1 MKIICTQENLKNG
14 LMTAG
19 RIISSTNTLP
29 ILNNILLKTEN
40 GQLKLSTTNLEI
52 GITTH
57 IRCKIEEEGDTT
69 VLCKTITDLVGN
81 LPNQNITL
89 ETQNNQMSVETENYH
104 TVIKTLPA
112 EEFPLIPVVDNDHPV
127 TIDGQELKKSLDQVA
142 FAASTNQT
150 QPEISGILFGIENTT
165 LKIAATDRYRLAEKT
180 LILPQSQNQTQV
192 IIPHKTI
199 MEYSRVISG
208 QKGNVELSLT
218 ETQVSFKFN
227 NTEIISR
234 LVDGQYPD
242 YKQIIPTDFNTEI
255 VTEKQPLVSA
265 LKASGIFSQTTHSVK
280 LDYLEDRQVLV
291 LNTESQELGKSQV
304 ELVSQVKGKSGTVVL
319 NYHYMLDCLSVLDGE
334 KVVMKIVDDSTASL
348 LVPQGQNDYFYLVMP
363 IKS

>member
-1 MKIICTQENLKNG
+1 
-14 LMTAG
+14 
-19 RIISSTNTLP
+19 
-29 ILNNILLKTEN
+29 
-40 GQLKLSTTNLEI
+40 
-52 GITTH
+52 
-57 IRCKIEEEGDTT
+57 
-69 VLCKTITDLVGN
+69 
-81 LPNQNITL
+81 
-89 ETQNNQMSVETENYH
+89 MSIETENYH

-112 EEFPLIPVVDNDHPV
+112 EEFPLIPVIENKQSIV
-127 TIDGQELKKSLDQVA
+127 IDGQELKKSLDQVS

-150 QPEISGILFGIENTT
+150 QPEISGILFNLENSL

-180 LILPQSQNQTQV
+180 LKLPQSQFQAQI

-199 MEYSRVISG
+199 MEFSRVISG
-208 QKGNVELSLT
+208 QKGNAELSFT
-218 ETQVSFKFN
+218 ETQISFKFN

-242 YKQIIPTDFNTEI
+242 YKQIIPEKFYTDI
-255 VTEKQPLVSA
+255 VTEKQPMVSA

-304 ELVSQVKGKSGTVVL
+304 ELSSQIKGKSGTVVL

-348 LVPQGQNDYFYLVMP
+348 LVPQGQDDYFYLVMP